1 GEREAARGGREEIG
15 GVPAYDL
22 LVLRPTQVGV
32 RSAHG
37 ERGNTEK
44 KQEKSR
50 HSRAPSASRDR
61 RGLYLSTPG
70 RVNFTG
76 RSGGS
81 RKTPAH
87 LVDQVVELVHAHA
100 LHQATANVEDQDL
113 RLG

>member
-1 GEREAARGGREEIG
+1 ERADRAAGELEDRAVGDGALDRQIGQGELEGGTLRHPAGDVEVGVGGEGEREAARGGREEIG

-50 HSRAPSASRDR
+50 HSRAPSA
-61 RGLYLSTPG
+61 
-70 RVNFTG
+70 
-76 RSGGS
+76 
-81 RKTPAH
+81 
-87 LVDQVVELVHAHA
+87 
-100 LHQATANVEDQDL
+100 
-113 RLG
+113 